1 MLIKKAKSLA
11 KDGDLHNLTPVE
23 LRQLGFADKESL
35 MNYLIRNIKMKMPS
49 TFSTYMTNAAG
60 RPEFGRKAG
69 PIRNINYLLGTNLF
83 GKDESVQEK
92 QKSRIQR
99 LLGL

>member
-1 MLIKKAKSLA
+1 MLIKKAESLA
-11 KDGDLHNLTPVE
+11 KDGDLRNLSPVE

-60 RPEFGRKAG
+60 RPEFGREAG
-69 PIRNINYLLGTNLF
+69 PIENINRLLGTSLF
-83 GKDESVQEK
+83 SKDNTGEEK